1 MNKRHWRK
9 RRLVGALVVAGAS
22 LAIAGPAAGAAGPE
36 APCDT
41 LRQIVYAGRSH
52 PGPAAPC
59 YVLRDIVY
67 GDDSTGLVVK
77 PLGTSLEVA
86 PEPVPTNVGAPTPGS
101 VLSQTSSTVEQG
113 FDWADAGIGAGTAF
127 ALVLLA
133 GGTAIALRRHGRPAF

>member
-22 LAIAGPAAGAAGPE
+22 LALAGPAAGAAGPE

-41 LRQIVYAGRSH
+41 LRQIVYADRSH

-67 GDDSTGLVVK
+67 GDDSAGLVVK
-77 PLGTSLEVA
+77 PVGPSVEVA
-86 PEPVPTNVGAPTPGS
+86 PQAVPTAGP
-101 VLSQTSSTVEQG
+101 VLSQTSSTVERG